1 MTTRADFDRRRRCET
16 LEEFVRV
23 FHREPFCIIG
33 GLRYSPELYGPS
45 EQPGFRV
52 RRSRGDKGEIVT
64 AWPDGRPF
72 RTQRERDAA
81 AVEDAARGT
90 GQNDRGGP
98 VLLPALE
105 NRARGPSRGQE
116 VYAGGCVS
124 ASIPGS
130 SIRVL
135 VGLGN
140 VSARPGEGVKS

>member
-1 MTTRADFDRRRRCET
+1 MTTRADVDRGRRCET
-16 LEEFVRV
+16 LEEFARCSAMG
-23 FHREPFCIIG
+23 PSPSSA
-33 GLRYSPELYGPS
+33 GLRYYPEFYGPS
-45 EQPGFRV
+45 ERPGFRA
-52 RRSRGDKGEIVT
+52 RRSRGDKGEVVT
-64 AWPDGRPF
+64 AWPDGRLF
-72 RTQRERDAA
+72 RTQGECDDA

-90 GQNDRGGP
+90 GQNGRGGP
-98 VLLPALE
+98 VRLPALE

-116 VYAGGCVS
+116 VHAGGCVS